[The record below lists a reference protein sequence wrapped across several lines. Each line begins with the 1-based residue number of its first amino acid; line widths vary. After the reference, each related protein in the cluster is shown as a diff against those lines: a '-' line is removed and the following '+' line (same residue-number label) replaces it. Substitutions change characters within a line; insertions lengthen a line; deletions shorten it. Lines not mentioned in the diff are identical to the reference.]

1 MASAT
6 GIPETY
12 SNVSSNEQEPLLGR
26 VGDVSQE
33 RGMPLYNNLVMGT
46 TVLDSSKFTMA
57 DADLG

>member
-12 SNVSSNEQEPLLGR
+12 SNVSVNEQEPLLGR

-33 RGMPLYNNLVMGT
+33 RGMPLYNNLNMGRLT
-46 TVLDSSKFTMA
+46 RTFPGCLVNA
-57 DADLG
+57 Y